1 MARVPTIAEED
12 AKHAMILLDDATP
25 EPGWDF
31 RKVQRV
37 KWTKFSEATAS
48 HSLIFNGAWLKAAR
62 ETLKWLIEN
71 EATIKQRLAP

>member
-1 MARVPTIAEED
+1 MAKGTTDFARQTTEQAVQTTDWLRAIAE
-12 AKHAMILLDDATP
+12 
-25 EPGWDF
+25 
-31 RKVQRV
+31 
-37 KWTKFSEATAS
+37 TAS

>member
-1 MARVPTIAEED
+1 MRAIAE
-12 AKHAMILLDDATP
+12 
-25 EPGWDF
+25 
-31 RKVQRV
+31 
-37 KWTKFSEATAS
+37 TAS